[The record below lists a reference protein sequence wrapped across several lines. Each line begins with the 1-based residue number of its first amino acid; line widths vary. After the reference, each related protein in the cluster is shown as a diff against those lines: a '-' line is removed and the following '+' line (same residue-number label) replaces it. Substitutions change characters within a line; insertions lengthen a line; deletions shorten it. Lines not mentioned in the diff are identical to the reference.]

1 MWWGTVHVLLS
12 LAVMT
17 DPCNAKLILGTILI
31 CLHFLTFL
39 NFKMAQAVEIR
50 PRKNKDP
57 FILRSQQYDFWYLDD
72 TMSQHI
78 GIHDID
84 LVVPD

>member
-1 MWWGTVHVLLS
+1 MWWRTVHVLLS
-12 LAVMT
+12 LAVMA
-17 DPCNAKLILGTILI
+17 DPCNAELILGNILI

-50 PRKNKDP
+50 PPKNKGP
-57 FILRSQQYDFWYLDD
+57 FILRSQQYDFWYSGD
-72 TMSQHI
+72 TMGLHI

-84 LVVPD
+84 LVIPD